1 MAHWTWMTFL
11 IPQALHLESDWEAWQ
26 IMGAKEDGVVTPS
39 VFWLICLI
47 SEENKSY
54 LRLTLGLF
62 CLFQN
67 LATSAGKVHGIV
79 LGIRLARGRV
89 HGRVRAGYFEA
100 QEKYME

>member
-1 MAHWTWMTFL
+1 
-11 IPQALHLESDWEAWQ
+11 
-26 IMGAKEDGVVTPS
+26 MGAKEDGVVTLPE
-39 VFWLICLI
+39 CLARISRI

-79 LGIRLARGRV
+79 LGRHMATPV
-89 HGRVRAGYFEA
+89 E
-100 QEKYME
+100 EYMEEYCKAQDTLRRRKSTWNSTGHTLGPWKSTWKSTRRIL